1 MVESFSLPDSSGH
14 LSEENLLESNEIVV
28 GVDDSEESVAI
39 LQNCLEK
46 RDLPTMAAGSIDGLL
61 TILGRHRVALVLL
74 DLELPDRNSNTVLEE
89 LTGYY
94 PDLGIIIVT
103 ATTDLETALNCLR
116 DGADDYLT
124 KPINDSHLYYTVV
137 QVLRKRKLIIENR
150 VHRRE
155 LQLTNLRT
163 QFLHHL
169 ILKMNSGYL
178 SEMELE
184 VVLQTIL
191 IGITSEEGLAFN
203 RAFLALFD
211 EDGSTLKG
219 ELTIGPDNREDALV
233 IWEQMKNEKLDLQ
246 ALFQQTSEDMAKT
259 NGVVNDIIRSLQI
272 PASQIEHPLIQ
283 ACMSRYSILVD
294 KGIADIDIPEDL
306 IATLNQDSFVIVP
319 LYSPARSLGVIIAD
333 NFITGKAIEKND
345 VKALEI
351 FAGQASLAIEH
362 SRLYSDMQ
370 EKIEELELITEE
382 LEQNKDLLIESERF
396 SALGQMSAQLVHALR
411 NPTTSIGGTARLLD
425 KRISE
430 QRNKKFL
437 NVLTKESAKVE
448 STLNDLFNFVTDT
461 KLAKQ
466 KQSLFDIVKRSVMV
480 FYGTMKKHNISY
492 KLELPEDEVLL
503 NIDGEKICQAF
514 MHLIRNS
521 IESMDGGGIL
531 SVGTDNHNTTIS
543 ILISDTGTGIIN
555 GDIARVTDPF
565 YTTKTYGTGMGLTL
579 VEQIL
584 KQHDARFALSANKD
598 QGMTATVTFD
608 KN

>member
-28 GVDDSEESVAI
+28 VVDDSEESVAI

-150 VHRRE
+150 VCRRE

-219 ELTIGPDNREDALV
+219 ELAIGPDNREDALV

-246 ALFQQTSEDMAKT
+246 ALFYHAALDAGDSLLHYGRG
-259 NGVVNDIIRSLQI
+259 GVTLPGLPVK
-272 PASQIEHPLIQ
+272 SQ
-283 ACMSRYSILVD
+283 
-294 KGIADIDIPEDL
+294 G
-306 IATLNQDSFVIVP
+306 F
-319 LYSPARSLGVIIAD
+319 G
-333 NFITGKAIEKND
+333 
-345 VKALEI
+345 
-351 FAGQASLAIEH
+351 
-362 SRLYSDMQ
+362 
-370 EKIEELELITEE
+370 
-382 LEQNKDLLIESERF
+382 
-396 SALGQMSAQLVHALR
+396 
-411 NPTTSIGGTARLLD
+411 
-425 KRISE
+425 
-430 QRNKKFL
+430 
-437 NVLTKESAKVE
+437 
-448 STLNDLFNFVTDT
+448 
-461 KLAKQ
+461 
-466 KQSLFDIVKRSVMV
+466 
-480 FYGTMKKHNISY
+480 
-492 KLELPEDEVLL
+492 
-503 NIDGEKICQAF
+503 
-514 MHLIRNS
+514 
-521 IESMDGGGIL
+521 
-531 SVGTDNHNTTIS
+531 
-543 ILISDTGTGIIN
+543 
-555 GDIARVTDPF
+555 
-565 YTTKTYGTGMGLTL
+565 
-579 VEQIL
+579 
-584 KQHDARFALSANKD
+584 
-598 QGMTATVTFD
+598 
-608 KN
+608 